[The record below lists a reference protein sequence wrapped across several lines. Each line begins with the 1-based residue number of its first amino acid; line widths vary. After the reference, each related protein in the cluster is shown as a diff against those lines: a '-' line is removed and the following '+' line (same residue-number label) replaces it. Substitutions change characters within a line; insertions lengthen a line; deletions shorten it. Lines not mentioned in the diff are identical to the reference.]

1 MSTYNLFSYY
11 FVIKFHKIGIGYKDK
26 MKIGIFDSGFGGSS
40 VLKNIIKKTN
50 FSNFVYYADRKNAPY
65 GLKEKIDIYELT
77 KKGVSFLVEHGASAV
92 IIACNTATA
101 ASCPQ
106 IERQYDVPI
115 IGIHPPIFDAIESYN
130 DNNHCGEIPNILVY
144 ATAATLGGEHVIQNK
159 HRIEDSH
166 RANIE
171 LLSCSNIVPFIEE
184 KKTHTKEFFD
194 VLKKTFEPYKDTKID
209 ALLFSCTHLPL
220 IDKQIY
226 TTLGYTPE
234 IVLDGSEYIISKLKE
249 YESYILRESG
259 ELSSSALASTFSD
272 KIDNVKIM
280 LHDTKEGSAAFDIFA
295 EYLNIKRQNIV
306 EI

>member
-1 MSTYNLFSYY
+1 
-11 FVIKFHKIGIGYKDK
+11 

-77 KKGVSFLVEHGASAV
+77 KKGVSFLASQDVSAV

-106 IERQYDVPI
+106 IERQYDFPI
-115 IGIHPPIFDAIESYN
+115 LGIHPPIFDAIEYYN
-130 DNNHCGEIPNILVY
+130 DSHKDGTVPTILVY

-194 VLKKTFEPYKDTKID
+194 TLKKTFEPYKDKKID

-249 YESYILRESG
+249 YEDYIMKESG
-259 ELSSSALASTFSD
+259 DKSASAIKSTFSE
-272 KIDNVKIM
+272 KIDNVNIL
-280 LHDTKEGSAAFDIFA
+280 LHDTKEGSASFDTFA
-295 EYLNIKRQNIV
+295 EYLNIKRQNIG